1 MTSMIVKGTS
11 LGFIISLM
19 FACNDKK
26 EGAASVDKEQIKM
39 EIQAKEDSFAAVY
52 NSGELRNIGYYADD
66 ATTFLQNTAPLV
78 GKEAIKAFLE
88 SDLESNTDKIS
99 FKTNEIFPSNDGEL
113 VVEIGSFKVV
123 DSANN
128 PVNSG
133 NYMALFQKRN
143 GKYVVLRDMSTSDGV
158 RVQ

>member
-1 MTSMIVKGTS
+1 
-11 LGFIISLM
+11 
-19 FACNDKK
+19 
-26 EGAASVDKEQIKM
+26 
-39 EIQAKEDSFAAVY
+39 
-52 NSGELRNIGYYADD
+52 
-66 ATTFLQNTAPLV
+66 LV

-88 SDLESNTDKIS
+88 SDLAANTDKIS
-99 FKTNEIFPSNDGEL
+99 FQTNEVFPSGDGEM
-113 VVEIGSFKVV
+113 VVEIGHFKVV

-133 NYMALFQKRN
+133 NYMALFQKRD

>member
-1 MTSMIVKGTS
+1 MKNMIVIGIS
-11 LGFIISLM
+11 SACIVSLM
-19 FACNDKK
+19 FSCNDKK
-26 EGAASVDKEQIKM
+26 DGSATADKEQIKR

-52 NSGELRNIGYYADD
+52 NSGQLRDIGYYAED
-66 ATTFLQNTAPLV
+66 ATSYLQNTAPLV

-88 SDLESNTDKIS
+88 SDLAGNTDKIS
-99 FKTNEIFPSNDGEL
+99 FQTSEIYPSNDGEM
-113 VVEIGSFKVV
+113 VVELGHFTVI

-143 GKYVVLRDMSTSDGV
+143 GKYVVVRDMSTSDGV
-158 RVQ
+158 RVK